1 MHGGDT
7 VTSQQQTNTTT
18 QCQHDGSA
26 WDGYTAPS
34 DQHTALIYNNSLSPQ
49 PTTVL
54 DYALTSV
61 PTSHHIVNTHSNSLF
76 YLETN
81 VPECDFDLFDLFDMG
96 HQYIRDGYMVSTSH
110 YTATIYGNNLS
121 PPETTAPECGLDL
134 LCLEWLHMCAWRTP
148 DT

>member
-1 MHGGDT
+1 MTPAIKDSFFHRMSDQAPSR
-7 VTSQQQTNTTT
+7 TSTTT
-18 QCQHDGSA
+18 STTRRTTGNLLA
-26 WDGYTAPS
+26 ILWATIGYT
-34 DQHTALIYNNSLSPQ
+34 
-49 PTTVL
+49 
-54 DYALTSV
+54 ALTSV

-110 YTATIYGNNLS
+110 YTATIYENNLS